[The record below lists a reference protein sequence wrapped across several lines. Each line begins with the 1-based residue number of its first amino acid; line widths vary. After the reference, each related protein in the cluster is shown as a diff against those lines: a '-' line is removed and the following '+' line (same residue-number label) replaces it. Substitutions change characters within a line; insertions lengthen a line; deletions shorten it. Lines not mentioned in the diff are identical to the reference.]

1 MRTRFTDREVRVVAE
16 IICRLKMDDGFWLN
30 EDEETGEDY
39 FYDREIDERMT
50 LEEGL
55 RILCEAIAYP
65 LVHERLGY
73 EESKTFVNLLREFE
87 IGDELYYDWLM
98 DEDENKQR

>member
-1 MRTRFTDREVRVVAE
+1 MRTRFTNREVRVVAE
-16 IICRLKMDDGFWLN
+16 IIYKLKMDDSFWLN
-30 EDEETGEDY
+30 EDMEIGEDY
-39 FYDREIDERMT
+39 FYDRETDERMT

-55 RILCEAIAYP
+55 RILYEAIAYP
-65 LVHERLGY
+65 LVHERIGY
-73 EESKTFVNLLREFE
+73 GDSKTFVNLLREFE